1 VDETEST
8 GSEAADTTA
17 SDAGPPGDDM
27 AILAEL
33 AGEQGAEGQ
42 DPTAPAPD
50 DGEKPAGDAPATDK
64 PADGEQKPADAAD
77 PAKAGHEAEQR
88 ARKILASANRR
99 LAAAQHKSRTGVE
112 AIVRGLKTKPL
123 ETLRELGVPI
133 GDILQSGEA
142 EGEEKPK
149 TLEERFAQL
158 ESQLQERDRKASEE
172 QEIARIDRDLVE
184 RRTQIAAEIKAAAS
198 DWPLINKLGVHDEVA
213 DTMVAYYQLHRVPCS
228 AAEAAKIVEE
238 HYQSIHK
245 KLSGAPAPSAAP
257 ASNGA
262 KPAQQRTG
270 VTLGNTA
277 TRNVAPDGDDWP
289 DDIDQRHALAAKEL
303 GLNLH
308 SN

>member
-1 VDETEST
+1 
-8 GSEAADTTA
+8 
-17 SDAGPPGDDM
+17 M

-142 EGEEKPK
+142 EGDEKPK

-158 ESQLQERDRKASEE
+158 EAQLQERDQRVAAE
-172 QEIARIDRDLVE
+172 QETARVDRELAE
-184 RRTQIAAEIKAAAS
+184 RRAKIHGEIKANAK
-198 DWPLINKLGVHDEVA
+198 DWPLIARGEAYDLVT
-213 DTMVAYYQLHRVPCS
+213 DTMVEYYREHGQACS
-228 AAEAAKIVEE
+228 PADAAKAVED
-238 HYQSIHK
+238 YLQ